1 MKLHYSE
8 MDNGIRLI
16 KLVGSLDS
24 AGFNSIDLEF
34 TSHCSG
40 DNARILVDLSEVDFI
55 ASVGI
60 RMLTINAKS
69 LASRNGKLALF
80 SPIADV
86 KKYWKWL
93 AFHPSFPCMTILNQ
107 RKRWY
112 WLTHFFIASN

>member
-16 KLVGSLDS
+16 NLVGSLDS

-55 ASVGI
+55 ASIGI

-86 KKYWKWL
+86 KKVLEIAGIPSVIPIYDNLESAEAVVL
-93 AFHPSFPCMTILNQ
+93 ADSLLH
-107 RKRWY
+107 RE
-112 WLTHFFIASN
+112 